1 MEIEGFQRFF
11 FFLTPYSVKGETEG
25 IRLVSHGMFY
35 QQ

>member
-1 MEIEGFQRFF
+1 MEIEGFQRL

-25 IRLVSHGMFY
+25 ICLESHGMFY